1 MVLRCLHLM
10 QNNKKAWAQILNL
23 QESNPESL
31 DPQLADRAKMV
42 TGLICGTFR
51 LGATFPKELVFDICT
66 RMDVNS
72 FEIPVARTLA
82 TVQGVYSV
90 ACMVEHNCIPT
101 GHRSVPGPEIQ
112 LTHGTHYLI
121 SYSMQCL
128 EKATTVLRIR
138 IFDNQQP
145 GV

>member
-101 GHRSVPGPEIQ
+101 GHRSVPG
-112 LTHGTHYLI
+112 
-121 SYSMQCL
+121 L
-128 EKATTVLRIR
+128 ECRY
-138 IFDNQQP
+138 N
-145 GV
+145 

>member
-1 MVLRCLHLM
+1 MVLRCLYLM

-101 GHRSVPGPEIQ
+101 GHRSVPGPVRESGSL
-112 LTHGTHYLI
+112 LTRRLVV
-121 SYSMQCL
+121 SP
-128 EKATTVLRIR
+128 TVLTTCLLVLLANFAMRM
-138 IFDNQQP
+138 
-145 GV
+145 

>member
-101 GHRSVPGPEIQ
+101 GHRSVPGPVRESGSL
-112 LTHGTHYLI
+112 LTRRLVV
-121 SYSMQCL
+121 SP
-128 EKATTVLRIR
+128 TVLTTCLLVLLANFAMRM
-138 IFDNQQP
+138 
-145 GV
+145 

>member
-1 MVLRCLHLM
+1 MQCGVDISPEDTDSLYDVVMVLRCLHLM

-101 GHRSVPGPEIQ
+101 GHRSVPWPNA
-112 LTHGTHYLI
+112 
-121 SYSMQCL
+121 M
-128 EKATTVLRIR
+128 LRESHNC
-138 IFDNQQP
+138 FKDQDL
-145 GV
+145 